1 MIRQWEVFYGKG
13 SKRAL
18 AGERC
23 ITILEP
29 IWTKGKNKFSF
40 SFMRSVQSLHQKGRE
55 HYLYVIRQ
63 SSTENNVNKTCFYT
77 CIQAPKSKQSHHQHS
92 FVLQLNVSIYIYQVY
107 LSLKEKC
114 TSFKFKILDGFI
126 PSPTK
131 IYGSAWLP
139 HYYYSMNHFKIP
151 NIWGWISS
159 RSWAFRNEKDGQKQ
173 P

>member
-92 FVLQLNVSIYIYQVY
+92 FVLQLNVSIYIYTKCIFLLKRNVHH
-107 LSLKEKC
+107 LSLKFWMDLFLVPQKSMDQPGC
-114 TSFKFKILDGFI
+114 LTTII
-126 PSPTK
+126 P
-131 IYGSAWLP
+131 
-139 HYYYSMNHFKIP
+139 
-151 NIWGWISS
+151 
-159 RSWAFRNEKDGQKQ
+159 
-173 P
+173 